1 MEGNDVGQRASEPES
16 LADPLESPA
25 ERSFLESRHLCKSFA
40 TGTRQNA
47 RLSVLSDIS
56 FSMTEGTFL
65 SVIGPSG
72 CGKSTL
78 LRLIAGLERPDSGEV
93 LVRNEVVC
101 GPRLDRGVVFQAP
114 NLMPWRTA
122 SRNVELGLESLG
134 IRRAER
140 RRRATEL
147 LELVGIGNFGHFYP
161 WQLSGGMQQRV
172 GLARALAIDPV
183 LLLMDEPF
191 AAVDAQTRQVL
202 QEELQRIWLASLK
215 SVVFIT
221 HDIAEAIFLSDEVL
235 VMGKSPGTI
244 VDKVAVGFE
253 RPRDY
258 SIRGTTEFAELE
270 TRVLHVLRHA
280 DGGRRV

>member
-1 MEGNDVGQRASEPES
+1 MGRRASKPR
-16 LADPLESPA
+16 SPA
-25 ERSFLESRHLCKSFA
+25 ESLDSPVEEKSFLESRHLCKSFPA
-40 TGTRQNA
+40 GTRDNA
-47 RLSVLSDIS
+47 RLTVLNDIN
-56 FSMTEGTFL
+56 FSMTERTFL
-65 SVIGPSG
+65 SIIGPSG

-78 LRLIAGLERPDSGEV
+78 LRLIAGLERPDSGDV
-93 LVRNEVVC
+93 LVRNEFVG
-101 GPRLDRGVVFQAP
+101 GPSLDRGVVFQAP
-114 NLMPWRTA
+114 NLLPWRTA

-134 IRRAER
+134 IRRSER
-140 RRRATEL
+140 RTRAGEL
-147 LELVGIGNFGHFYP
+147 LELVGIGDFGHFYP

-202 QEELQRIWLASLK
+202 QEELQRIWLASQK

-221 HDIAEAIFLSDEVL
+221 HDIAEAIFLADVVL
-235 VMGKSPGTI
+235 VMSKSPGTI

-270 TRVLHVLRHA
+270 SRVLHVLRHA
-280 DGGRRV
+280 DGGPSA

>member
-1 MEGNDVGQRASEPES
+1 
-16 LADPLESPA
+16 
-25 ERSFLESRHLCKSFA
+25 
-40 TGTRQNA
+40 
-47 RLSVLSDIS
+47 
-56 FSMTEGTFL
+56 MTEGTFL

-78 LRLIAGLERPDSGEV
+78 LRLIAGLDRPDTGEI
-93 LVRNEVVC
+93 LVRNEVVG
-101 GPRLDRGVVFQAP
+101 GPGLDRGVVFQAP
-114 NLMPWRTA
+114 NLLPWRTA
-122 SRNVELGLESLG
+122 SRNVELGMESLKVG
-134 IRRAER
+134 RAER
-140 RRRATEL
+140 RRRAAEL

-191 AAVDAQTRQVL
+191 AAVDAQTRQLL

-221 HDIAEAIFLSDEVL
+221 HDIAEAIFLSDVVL

-244 VDKVAVGFE
+244 VDKVAISFE

-270 TRVLHVLRHA
+270 SRILHVLRHA
-280 DGGRRV
+280 DGERKTQ

>member
-1 MEGNDVGQRASEPES
+1 MGQRTSEPRPTANP
-16 LADPLESPA
+16 LDPPAA
-25 ERSFLESRHLCKSFA
+25 ERSFLEARHLCKSFA
-40 TGTRQNA
+40 SGTRETG
-47 RLSVLSDIS
+47 RLAVLKDIS

-78 LRLIAGLERPDSGEV
+78 LRLIAGLERPDTGDV
-93 LVRNEVVC
+93 LVRDEVVA
-101 GPRLDRGVVFQAP
+101 GPGLDRGVVFQAP
-114 NLMPWRTA
+114 NLLPWRTA
-122 SRNVELGLESLG
+122 SRNVELGMESLKVG
-134 IRRAER
+134 RADR
-140 RRRATEL
+140 RRRAAEL
-147 LELVGIGNFGHFYP
+147 LELVGIGKFGQFYP

-191 AAVDAQTRQVL
+191 AAVDAQTRQLL

-221 HDIAEAIFLSDEVL
+221 HDIAEAIFLSDVVL

-244 VDKVAVGFE
+244 VDKVAISFE

-270 TRVLHVLRHA
+270 SRILHVLRHA
-280 DGGRRV
+280 DGERKT

>member
-1 MEGNDVGQRASEPES
+1 MGRRTSERRSTAKPLDS
-16 LADPLESPA
+16 PLAET
-25 ERSFLESRHLCKSFA
+25 SFLETRHLCKSFPA
-40 TGTRQNA
+40 GTRDGG
-47 RLSVLSDIS
+47 RLSVLSDLS
-56 FSMTEGTFL
+56 FSMTERTFM

-78 LRLIAGLERPDSGEV
+78 LRLIAGLDRADSGDV
-93 LVRNEVVC
+93 LVRNEIVS
-101 GPRLDRGVVFQAP
+101 GPSLDRGVVFQAP
-114 NLMPWRTA
+114 NLLPWRTA

-140 RRRATEL
+140 RNRAREL
-147 LELVGIGNFGHFYP
+147 LELVGIGDFGHYYP

-221 HDIAEAIFLSDEVL
+221 HDIAEAIFLSDVVL
-235 VMGKSPGTI
+235 VMSKSPGTI
-244 VDKVAVGFE
+244 VDKVAVEFE
-253 RPRDY
+253 RPRNY
-258 SIRGTTEFAELE
+258 SIRGSMEFAKLE
-270 TRVLHVLRHA
+270 SRVLHVLRHA
-280 DGGRRV
+280 DGGRTA